1 MHQHDSHD
9 ELDERTRRELAAL
22 ADGSLQGRRRK
33 ALEARVAS
41 SATLRLALERQRSA
55 VAALR
60 ELDVPAPA
68 GLRQRIEAERAR
80 PSAPVRRRRL
90 AFGGALAAAAAAVV
104 LALVLALPS
113 GSGGP
118 TVVEAAQLSDLP
130 AMQQSVPLDP
140 ANPTLLK
147 AEVDGVPFPNLHHEF
162 TWHQAGK
169 RSDELDGRR
178 TVTVFYERP
187 GDRVGYTIIS
197 GEAIDPPAGARP
209 SVENGV
215 ELSTTT
221 ADGKPIVTWLREGR
235 TCVISGKG
243 VSAKD
248 LREVA
253 SWKGDGAVPF

>member
-1 MHQHDSHD
+1 MQ
-9 ELDERTRRELAAL
+9 
-22 ADGSLQGRRRK
+22 
-33 ALEARVAS
+33 
-41 SATLRLALERQRSA
+41 
-55 VAALR
+55 
-60 ELDVPAPA
+60 P
-68 GLRQRIEAERAR
+68 
-80 PSAPVRRRRL
+80 
-90 AFGGALAAAAAAVV
+90 
-104 LALVLALPS
+104 
-113 GSGGP
+113 
-118 TVVEAAQLSDLP
+118 VVEAAQLSDLP
-130 AMQQSVPLDP
+130 AMQQSVAVDP
-140 ANPTLLK
+140 ANKTLLK

-178 TVTVFYERP
+178 MVTVFYERP

-209 SVENGV
+209 SLENGV

-248 LREVA
+248 LREVT